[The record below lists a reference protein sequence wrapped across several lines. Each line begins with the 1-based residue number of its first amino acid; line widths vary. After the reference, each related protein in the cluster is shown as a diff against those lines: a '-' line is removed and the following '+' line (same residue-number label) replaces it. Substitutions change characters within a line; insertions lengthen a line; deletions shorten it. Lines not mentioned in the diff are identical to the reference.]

1 MARMNPNAPQGTPPI
16 RSNHRRQWREY
27 LYVYP
32 VVSRRSKGLSI
43 GVNLNND
50 KRCTYA
56 CVYCQVDRHI
66 PRAPHEV
73 NLPTLRIEL
82 EAVLAEAVSG
92 QIWQDPGF
100 AATPRELRRL
110 NDIAFSGDGE
120 PTCLENFD
128 AAVAVAA
135 EAKAHLGLSGVKIVV
150 ITNASQFH
158 TPQFQATLPILDANN
173 GEIWAKLDAGSE
185 LYFSQINRPTMGL
198 TLARIVGD
206 ITDVARGRP
215 IVIQS
220 LFARLGGQEPSP
232 EEIAAYVRRLEDIVS
247 GGGKIQ
253 RIQVYTV
260 ARRPAEPNVGPVTN
274 DQLHAIA
281 QAVHQA
287 MPQVPVEIYSAT
299 GFTAPAI
306 PEG

>member
-1 MARMNPNAPQGTPPI
+1 MARMGPDAPQGTPPI
-16 RSNHRRQWREY
+16 RSDHRRQWREC

-43 GVNLNND
+43 GVNLNHD

-66 PRAPHEV
+66 PRPPHEV

-82 EAVLAEAVSG
+82 ETVLAEAVSG
-92 QIWQDPGF
+92 RIWQDPGF
-100 AATPRELRRL
+100 TATPTKLRRL

-135 EAKAHLGLSGVKIVV
+135 EAKARLGLGSVKIVV

-158 TPQFQATLPILDANN
+158 TPQFQAALPILDANN

-198 TLARIVGD
+198 TLARIVEG
-206 ITDVARGRP
+206 ITGVARGRP

-220 LFARLGGQEPSP
+220 LFARLGGQEPSV
-232 EEIAAYVRRLEDIVS
+232 EEITAYVKRLKDIIS
-247 GGGKIQ
+247 GGGKIK
-253 RIQVYTV
+253 RIQVYTI
-260 ARRPAEPNVGPVTN
+260 ARRPAEPDVSALTD
-274 DQLHAIA
+274 DQLRAIA
-281 QAVHQA
+281 QMIRQA
-287 MPQVPVEIYSAT
+287 LPQVPVETFSAT

-306 PEG
+306 PDA